1 MTAMESVSQSG
12 DPVMENALMDV
23 LIAMGIVTLNPPLT
37 SIFGNVETNAS
48 VSPNLVTESAQ
59 MKEPCAETTCAS
71 AVRMI
76 LTAMGPGAI
85 TTEIVTAPAF
95 QTEDLVTGPVSQD
108 TTSATTPAAT
118 PSQIA
123 PSTHTAMI
131 CVHQQATFQNTSNTA
146 APVISVSPPEPSVR
160 LMRAAAVQWSPRVS
174 SPSSSL
180 RPSPR
185 LLLWSH
191 QNQTVG
197 GEDLSS
203 SH

>member
-1 MTAMESVSQSG
+1 ME
-12 DPVMENALMDV
+12 P
-23 LIAMGIVTLNPPLT
+23 
-37 SIFGNVETNAS
+37 
-48 VSPNLVTESAQ
+48 AQ
-59 MKEPCAETTCAS
+59 REELSAETTCAS
-71 AVRMI
+71 AAMTI
-76 LTAMGPGAI
+76 PTAIGLEAI
-85 TTEIVTAPAF
+85 PTEIVTAPAF
-95 QTEDLVTGPVSQD
+95 QTGDLVTGPVSQD

-146 APVISVSPPEPSVR
+146 APVTSVSPPEPSVR

-185 LLLWSH
+185 LLLWS
-191 QNQTVG
+191 QQRVRG
-197 GEDLSS
+197 KDFSS